1 MEYRKYNCNSY
12 NIHTIKTDKF
22 KTVRME
28 IIFSREVE
36 KDKMS
41 AFTFL
46 CDLLTDSSKKYKT
59 RKDIAIRLE
68 ELYKSVLYG
77 ITNKVGNLFMT
88 SFIFEFI
95 DPKFI
100 KEKDYLKEAVS
111 FPFQIINNPRI
122 NQREFD
128 ITSFNIVKRRMIQEI
143 ESIKEN
149 SDKLAINNALKT
161 MDENSPS
168 SYRVLG
174 SIEDVEKLT
183 PSNLCDAYDDLF
195 VHSNCDIF
203 IIGNANMDS
212 LAEIIKES
220 FKNRVIK
227 LTKPKLLVNN
237 NIRKKALRVVE
248 KSNFVQSTLVMI
260 YNIKELNKKEKN
272 IDFHLFNYLF
282 GSGGIT
288 SKLYKNLRTDNSL
301 CYSVR
306 SLYLK
311 YDELLVIEVSLDK
324 ENVKLAEKLIR
335 KSIKE
340 MINSKYSDETLND
353 AKKNLIF
360 SLKMGMDNNV
370 SILNNYVFNVF
381 DNLPLLDERIELINK
396 VTRED
401 INKCAKSLV
410 LNTVYIQ
417 DAGDKN
423 EWD

>member
-423 EWD
+423 E